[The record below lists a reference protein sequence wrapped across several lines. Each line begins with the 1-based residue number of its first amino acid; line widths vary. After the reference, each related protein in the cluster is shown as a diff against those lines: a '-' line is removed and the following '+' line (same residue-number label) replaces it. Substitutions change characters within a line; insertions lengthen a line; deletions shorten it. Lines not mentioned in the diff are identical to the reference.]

1 MIFGGRDMLD
11 THARRLAQPLFDI
24 LARGLHGR
32 GVSPLQVTLWAM
44 VLGVSAAACLV
55 AGWTAAFLALLW
67 LSGLLDAVDGTL
79 ARLSGT
85 AGRAGA
91 LFDIVCDR
99 AVEGSV
105 LVAFGLRCPEARLEI
120 IVLCAAVILSLTVFL
135 TAAAALPA
143 TSGKSL
149 HYQAGLAERT
159 EGFAFFSL
167 MALWPQQAGW
177 IALAFALVVAVTA
190 AQRLRAALGLIGD

>member
-1 MIFGGRDMLD
+1 MLD
-11 THARRLAQPLFDI
+11 THVRELMQPLFDV
-24 LARGLHGR
+24 LAMGLRRRGIT
-32 GVSPLQVTLWAM
+32 PLQVTLWAM
-44 VLGVSAAACLV
+44 VLGVLAATCLV

-79 ARLSGT
+79 ARLCGASGK
-85 AGRAGA
+85 AGA

-99 AVEGSV
+99 VVEGSII
-105 LVAFGLRCPEARLEI
+105 VALGLRFPDARLELL
-120 IVLCAAVILSLTVFL
+120 VLCAAVILSLTVFL

-143 TSGKSL
+143 TVGKSL

-167 MALWPQQAGW
+167 MALWPQQAGAVAVVF
-177 IALAFALVVAVTA
+177 ALAVAATA
-190 AQRLRAALGLIGD
+190 VQRFRAALRLIGD